1 MIKRPMKAMSKSLTD
16 KDAKLLNY
24 PVVGSPKLDGIRALV
39 IDSQVL
45 SSTLK
50 PIGNKHIQMCLGKKI
65 YNGLEGELIVGDP
78 CDPDSFNNTT
88 GAVRRSSGEPDFKFY
103 VFDNFN
109 EPSLSYKDRFLNDSI
124 KYAILPHIM
133 VVEQTKIDTFHELL
147 LFEEMVVNKGYEGAM
162 IRSFDGVY
170 KEGRTTLREQ
180 NIFKRKPVSDAEAK
194 IMGFNE
200 QMTNNN
206 EQTLNELGKHVRSSH
221 KENKTP
227 AGTLGSL
234 ILKCDLWDEP
244 FSCGSGMT
252 DEFKQEIWDNQDNYK
267 ELIVVFKY
275 QAYGSRDKPRQPIF
289 KGFRD
294 KDDITEY

>member
-24 PVVGSPKLDGIRALV
+24 PVVASPKLDGIRGMV
-39 IDSQVL
+39 INEVVL

-50 PIGNKHIQMCLGKKI
+50 PIGNKYIQECLGKE
-65 YNGLEGELIVGDP
+65 YNNLEGELIVGDP

-103 VFDNFN
+103 IFDNFK
-109 EPSLSYKDRFLNDSI
+109 EPSLSYKERFLNESLRF
-124 KYAILPHIM
+124 AVLPHIV
-133 VVEQTKIDTFHELL
+133 VVEQTPIHN
-147 LFEEMVVNKGYEGAM
+147 FEELELYEKMVLNKGYEGAM
-162 IRSFDGVY
+162 VRSFDGVY

-180 NIFKRKPVSDAEAK
+180 NIFKRKPVSDAEALVV
-194 IMGFNE
+194 GFNE
-200 QMTNNN
+200 QMKNNN
-206 EQTLNELGKHVRSSH
+206 EKTLNELGKNVRSSH

-227 AGTLGSL
+227 AGTLGSF

-244 FSCGSGMT
+244 FHCGSGMT
-252 DEFKQEIWDNQDNYK
+252 DGLKQDIWDHKDEYMG
-267 ELIVVFKY
+267 LTVVFKY
-275 QAYGSRDKPRQPIF
+275 QAYGSREAPRQPIF

-294 KDDITEY
+294 QDDMVEY